1 VTKQQLAVQFD
12 QQFAQDVLRGLTS
25 EPQKWLSAQYFY
37 DEVGSALFE
46 AITALPEY
54 GLTRADS
61 RLLQRHAEEM
71 IGFQRDPL
79 HMVELGSGS
88 GAKTRWLLESETRR
102 HGRVRYTAIDV
113 SRAALE
119 TCEAALGRLP
129 GVEIKTEKATYLDG
143 VRTALRNRQQ
153 HERVLVLF
161 LGSTIGNFP
170 LPDAVQLLI
179 ELRGAL
185 RAGDGLLLGTDLIK
199 PVEQLLPAYDDPA
212 GVTAAFNRNIL
223 AHINRELR
231 ADFDLRAFEHLAWFN
246 AEASCIEMHL
256 RSMRPQ
262 TVWIEALDQAF
273 RFEAGETIWTESS
286 RKFTV
291 DNVKQLAAASGF
303 ECRQQWT
310 DGEWPFAESLLIA
323 E

>member
-1 VTKQQLAVQFD
+1 MTKQQLAVRLD
-12 QQFAQDVLRGLTS
+12 PQFAQDVLRGLTS
-25 EPQKWLSAQYFY
+25 APQKWLSAQYFY

-61 RLLQRHAEEM
+61 RLLQRFAEEM
-71 IGFQRDPL
+71 IDFQPGPL
-79 HMVELGSGS
+79 HIVELGSGS
-88 GAKTRWLLESETRR
+88 GAKTRWLLEAETRR
-102 HGRVRYTAIDV
+102 NGRARYTAIDV
-113 SRAALE
+113 SAGALE
-119 TCEAALGRLP
+119 ACRATLGRLG
-129 GVEIKTEKATYLDG
+129 GVEVKTEQTTYLDG
-143 VRTALRNRQQ
+143 VRAALRNRQPGEQ
-153 HERVLVLF
+153 VLVLF

-199 PVEQLLPAYDDPA
+199 PVDQLLLAYDDPA
-212 GVTAAFNRNIL
+212 GVTAAFNRNLL

-231 ADFDLRAFEHLAWFN
+231 ADFDLRAFEHEVRFDP
-246 AEASCIEMHL
+246 EASRIEMHL
-256 RSMRPQ
+256 RAVRPQ
-262 TVWIEALDQAF
+262 TVWIEALDRAF

-291 DNVKQLAAASGF
+291 DGVKQLAAASGF
-303 ECRQQWT
+303 ECRKQWT